1 MVLALAA
8 GTLGCE
14 PTPRMS
20 PWGARGGP
28 HLGLF
33 VETPSLERHLAA
45 IDAEARAEG
54 LKPYAAAAVSGRDKT
69 RYEVRAFEG
78 EDGVGRRTTAV
89 RVATPFGVVL
99 ALGPLAHDDPRGV
112 ATTFVR
118 SMTLGAGTSLSL
130 PADLTGDGHPELFV
144 SSEGGPA
151 RLYSLRAR
159 GATEVTIELRGGAKE
174 LRLAGDGYA
183 LWSSREAEP
192 SPSLTPRLERI
203 ATFEGGSF
211 SEAHAGA
218 RAWHEAEAAR
228 DAGPRED
235 EPAPA
240 RLSRA
245 ARRAFHAAMAA
256 SSAADKGAALEA
268 LEQEAAPSDLQAR
281 WQETLDVIAQ
291 EIGVDRRGKRQK
303 K

>member
-1 MVLALAA
+1 
-8 GTLGCE
+8 
-14 PTPRMS
+14 MS